1 MQVLAFCWSLLL
13 LAKIDAAAF
22 EVNMTK
28 SFSRYYKKSFHR
40 QVPYKETYL
49 FNAINVIL
57 LSKKKKKKILISMT
71 FARGFL

>member
-13 LAKIDAAAF
+13 LAKIDAVEF

-28 SFSRYYKKSFHR
+28 PFSRYYKKLFHR

-57 LSKKKKKKILISMT
+57 LSKKKKILISMT
-71 FARGFL
+71 FGRDFL